1 MRITRSQLGD
11 AALAVA
17 LVVIGIFGTAAVGA
31 DASGALSDRPV
42 DTGGYALV
50 TATAGRWWSGD
61 AFSSRPWRSR
71 RRSPDLPRDGA
82 MSLDRPWW
90 PGRRLVPRAE

>member
-31 DASGALSDRPV
+31 DASGALSDGPV
-42 DTGGYALV
+42 DTGGYAISTL
-50 TATAGRWWSGD
+50 
-61 AFSSRPWRSR
+61 
-71 RRSPDLPRDGA
+71 
-82 MSLDRPWW
+82 
-90 PGRRLVPRAE
+90 